1 MRNYAH
7 NISRNVCSTTRFS
20 FPLLIKDMIRNEY
33 SLLSRFGL
41 VMLCALSFVTVCPV
55 ESHSEDILI
64 KRSQYLMGTLVFVT
78 GVAPEE
84 NVAKQAVAAGLAEI
98 RRIEHL
104 MSTWIPDS
112 ELSKVNAAAG
122 KYAVQVGPENM
133 EVLKASL
140 RMAAL
145 SEGGFNIAV
154 GPAVDSWNVSQ
165 EGRIPKQKEL
175 DGVRPFTLLENI
187 VLDEQTGT
195 VFLKQAGMKIDVGGI
210 GKGYTADLVVEVMQ
224 KAGATA
230 GVVALSGD
238 IKTFGRLPDQERF
251 VFGIQHPRKEQGH
264 ILGRIEL
271 ENEAVSTAGDY
282 QRFIMKDG
290 IRYHHIL
297 DPATLQPARGCQ
309 SVTIIAKDGVMAD
322 GLDTGIFVMG
332 PKRGMTLIEAL
343 PDVEGVIVDEQ
354 GRIHISSGLQSR
366 LMLVSEAL
374 SGRGHL
380 E

>member
-1 MRNYAH
+1 ML
-7 NISRNVCSTTRFS
+7 C
-20 FPLLIKDMIRNEY
+20 
-33 SLLSRFGL
+33 RFGL
-41 VMLCALSFVTVCPV
+41 VMLFAFSFVTVCPV
-55 ESHSEDILI
+55 ESHSEDVLI

-84 NVAKQAVAAGLAEI
+84 AAAKKAVAAGLAEI

-112 ELSKVNAAAG
+112 ELSKVNIAAG
-122 KYAVQVGPENM
+122 KHAVQVGPENM

-145 SEGGFNIAV
+145 TEGGFNIAV
-154 GPAVDSWNVSQ
+154 GPAVDAWNVSQ
-165 EGRIPKQKEL
+165 EGRIPTQEEL
-175 DGVRPFTLLENI
+175 DAVRPFTSLANMALE
-187 VLDEQTGT
+187 EQAGT
-195 VFLKQAGMKIDVGGI
+195 VFLKQAEMKIDVGGI
-210 GKGYTADLVVEVMQ
+210 GKGYAADLVVDVMQ

-332 PKRGMTLIEAL
+332 PKKGMALIESL
-343 PDVEGVIVDEQ
+343 PDVEGVIVNKQ
-354 GRIHISSGLQSR
+354 GEVMISSGLKPR
-366 LMLVSEAL
+366 LRLTP
-374 SGRGHL
+374 
-380 E
+380 

>member
-1 MRNYAH
+1 ML
-7 NISRNVCSTTRFS
+7 CKFS
-20 FPLLIKDMIRNEY
+20 
-33 SLLSRFGL
+33 L
-41 VMLCALSFVTVCPV
+41 VMLFAVSFLMLIPV
-55 ESHSEDILI
+55 ESHSEDVLI

-84 NVAKQAVAAGLAEI
+84 KVAKKAVAAGLAEI

-112 ELSKVNAAAG
+112 ELSKVNSAAG
-122 KYAVQVGPENM
+122 KHAVEVGPENM

-145 SEGGFNIAV
+145 TEGGFNIAV
-154 GPAVDSWNVSQ
+154 GPAVDAWNVSQ
-165 EGRIPKQKEL
+165 EGRIPTQEEL
-175 DGVRPFTLLENI
+175 DGVRPFTLIENI
-187 VLDEQTGT
+187 VLDEQAGT
-195 VFLKQAGMKIDVGGI
+195 IFLKQAGMKIDVGGI
-210 GKGYTADLVVEVMQ
+210 GKGYAADLVVGVMQ
-224 KAGATA
+224 KTGATA

-238 IKTFGRLPDQERF
+238 IKTFGRMPDKEQF
-251 VFGIQHPRKEQGH
+251 VFGIQHPRKEQGL

-332 PKRGMTLIEAL
+332 PKKGMALIESL
-343 PDVEGVIVDEQ
+343 PDVEGVIVDQE
-354 GRIHISSGLQSR
+354 GRINISSGLQSR